1 MRFSAV
7 LLVSVAT
14 VVAFP
19 ALASD
24 GDRPGPSSEAVD
36 PHRFGPSSDAA
47 YGAYQRGWY
56 RTAYELAMPRAR
68 TGDAA
73 AQALVAEILAR
84 GLGVKRDAKAASD
97 WYARAAEQGVPE
109 AQFQYALILLDGQL
123 APKDT
128 KGAYALM
135 EAAAEAGN
143 TMAQFNL
150 AQMIMKDQSG
160 SAAVAKAVGYFRRAA
175 EGGLPDAQYAMAEIA
190 REGIGGQPR
199 NEAEAREWLV
209 KAARLGFDTAQVDL
223 GTMLVESKGGAAE
236 QEAGFRWLKAA
247 AEGGNVAA
255 QNRLAKLY
263 MMGVGTPPDSLFA
276 AAWYILARR
285 GGLVDRQMEDFLG
298 GLTDAEMHTA
308 LQRANRLR

>member
-1 MRFSAV
+1 MRLRAV
-7 LLVSVAT
+7 LLVWIATLVAAPP
-14 VVAFP
+14 VF
-19 ALASD
+19 ASD
-24 GDRPGPSSEAVD
+24 GDRAGPSSEAVD

-47 YGAYQRGWY
+47 YGAYQRGFY

-84 GLGVKRDAKAASD
+84 GLGVKRDPKAASD

-123 APKDT
+123 APKDA

-135 EAAAEAGN
+135 EAAAESGN
-143 TMAQFNL
+143 TLAQFNL
-150 AQMIMKDQSG
+150 AQLIMKDQSG
-160 SAAVAKAVGYFRRAA
+160 SAALARAVGYFRRAA

-223 GTMLVESKGGAAE
+223 GTMLVEARGAAD

-247 AEGGNVAA
+247 AEGGNIAA

-263 MMGVGTPPDSLFA
+263 MMGVGTPPDNLFA